1 MGFDAA
7 AVLLV
12 SEAARH
18 LGAFMAAVTDYCIAE
33 LGGVVHCLGERLLLG
48 PGHSTRFHR
57 SSHWD
62 PIRRV
67 S

>member
-18 LGAFMAAVTDYCIAE
+18 LGAFMAAVADYCTAE
-33 LGGVVHCLGERLLLG
+33 LAGVVHCLGERPLPGL
-48 PGHSTRFHR
+48 GHSTRFHQ

>member
-7 AVLLV
+7 AVLRV

-33 LGGVVHCLGERLLLG
+33 LAVVVHCLGEWPLPGL
-48 PGHSTRFHR
+48 GHSTRFHR